1 MKEYR
6 MIRIETAVDIIS
18 ALTPKNEAIQY
29 CLDIINAE
37 LTLQAC
43 EFDDEEF
50 TGKGQEEL
58 CKEQTIDDL
67 RGIFSIFECYT
78 VGEALHRMCVIGSID
93 QVANLTGIKS
103 GLITRALN
111 GQNVKAV
118 REWLEPLLP
127 TPPNP
132 PLPPQNKDN

>member
-6 MIRIETAVDIIS
+6 MIRIETALDVIRM
-18 ALTPKNEAIQY
+18 LTPNKAIQY
-29 CLDIINAE
+29 CLDIIDEE

-67 RGIFSIFECYT
+67 RGIFSIHECYS
-78 VGEALHRMCVIGSID
+78 VEAALQMMGAIGSID

-118 REWLEPLLP
+118 PRMAGTI
-127 TPPNP
+127 TP
-132 PLPPQNKDN
+132 DTTTTTT